1 VKMISSNG
9 TAVAALI
16 LCPPLVVLVLFIVA
30 YTSIKSA
37 LGSTNDIYD
46 EA

>member
-1 VKMISSNG
+1 MNNKG
-9 TAVAALI
+9 TMVAAMI
-16 LCPPLVVLVLFIVA
+16 LCPPLVLLVLSIVA

-37 LGSTNDIYD
+37 INPTNDIYD

>member
-1 VKMISSNG
+1 MPSTG
-9 TAVAALI
+9 TTVAALI
-16 LCPPLVVLVLFIVA
+16 LCPPLVVLVLSIVA